1 MMESGNELE
10 KKIEELVKKN
20 TKLIAGRISAR
31 ELSETAFLN
40 ALFKNFTIESPNHDS
55 PTKVRMAIQ
64 KILQDNLRESIGMY
78 HSKELNDFT
87 FIRELTLNF
96 NFKEKTNERAN

>member
-10 KKIEELVKKN
+10 KKIEELIKKN

-40 ALFKNFTIESPNHDS
+40 ALFKNFTIESPSHDS
-55 PTKVRMAIQ
+55 PTKVRMAVQ
-64 KILQDNLRESIGMY
+64 KILQNNLRESIGMY
-78 HSKELNDFT
+78 HSKELNDSV
-87 FIRELTLNF
+87 FIRELLLNF
-96 NFKEKTNERAN
+96 NFKDKTNERTN